1 MKKFFITGAAGFIGS
16 HVCEHIVKKFPKDL
30 IVAIDKLTYAGNKFF
45 LKQLLKINFTANRRF
60 LNAFCLAIFGREAA
74 NF

>member
-16 HVCEHIVKKFPKDL
+16 HVCEHIVKKFPKDS

-45 LKQLLKINFTANRRF
+45 LKKLLNKKNF
-60 LNAFCLAIFGREAA
+60 
-74 NF
+74 NFIKSDILDTNNYITYISEMC